1 MPDVRL
7 RKEERLKSRKQLGAL
22 FAEGRSTLVFPI
34 RFVWMITTKDG
45 VYPVRVAFSVAK
57 RRWKRAVDRNLF
69 KRRMRESY
77 RLHKH
82 ILYDAATPLVDQQI
96 LISCLYTADAE
107 CPFEQIHAAMGKGL
121 KRLAEQISQTT
132 K

>member
-7 RKEERLKSRKQLGAL
+7 RKEERLKSRKQLGIL
-22 FAEGRSTLVFPI
+22 FAEGQSTLVFPI
-34 RFVWMITTKDG
+34 RFVWMITSRDG
-45 VYPVRVAFSVAK
+45 AYPVRVAFSVAR

-82 ILYDAATPLVDQQI
+82 LLYDILTLPVDQQI
-96 LISCLYTADAE
+96 LISCLYTADTE
-107 CPFEQIHAAMGKGL
+107 CPFEQVHTAMGKGI
-121 KRLAEQISQTT
+121 KRIAEQISQSI

>member
-7 RKEERLKSRKQLGAL
+7 RKEERLKSRKQLGTL
-22 FAEGRSTLVFPI
+22 FAEGRSILVFPI
-34 RFVWMITTKDG
+34 RFVWMTTARDG
-45 VYPVRVAFSVAK
+45 AYPVRVAFSVAR

-77 RLHKH
+77 RLQKH
-82 ILYDAATPLVDQQI
+82 ILYEGAILPADQQI
-96 LISCLYTADAE
+96 LISCLYTADTD

-132 K
+132 T